1 MHSHKDFRGKLL
13 LFIFFA
19 VLLTALERTYSIY
32 IIFFFSLSCWI
43 LLPIEKWW
51 DKISISLLFF
61 SVFYSLMQVLNGAVD
76 SGFNTLT
83 MLLGPVSF
91 YRFGK
96 WLMSYYRTDGSR
108 QKIFL
113 FMLLA
118 FLTPLFV
125 KTIEDAILVGIIN
138 DKRVLLGD
146 NIDGEDS
153 LAATLYGLMVA
164 PGLGCLSTIFA
175 RNQNM
180 GIKIVFFLIG
190 CLSLFVVI
198 HLVNRTGIVVCASC
212 LIVSFVASTK
222 MRISKILPAL
232 LTLLFVVGILMYT
245 GVFNEEIIE
254 AYSKRELDSTYD
266 AKQAGGRVELWTDAL
281 GKLFTHPF
289 GWPLVHYAHNLWL
302 DIARVSGL
310 FALFPFLLVTLMI
323 LKSFI
328 YLFMNKLSP
337 FTLLL
342 LSICFSML
350 LSSSV
355 EPVIDGFMLTF
366 LLLMLIWGC
375 TRSVYYECKLANY
388 KYKIKE

>member
-1 MHSHKDFRGKLL
+1 MYSLKDFRGILLQL
-13 LFIFFA
+13 LFFS

-43 LLPIEKWW
+43 LLPAKRWW

-96 WLMSYYRTDGSR
+96 WLMSYYRTDESR
-108 QKIFL
+108 QRFFL

-125 KTIEDAILVGIIN
+125 KTIEDTILVGLIN

-175 RNQNM
+175 RNQKF
-180 GIKIVFFLIG
+180 GIRVGFLLIG

-212 LIVSFVASTK
+212 LFVAFVASTK

-232 LTLLFVVGILMYT
+232 LILLFVGGVLMYT
-245 GVFNEEIIE
+245 GAFNEEIIE

-266 AKQAGGRVELWTDAL
+266 ATQAGGRVELWAEAI
-281 GKLFTHPF
+281 KNVFEYPF
-289 GWPLVHYAHNLWL
+289 GWQLVHYAHNLWL
-302 DIARVSGL
+302 DIARVSGV
-310 FALFPFLLVTLMI
+310 FSLFPFLLATLMI

-328 YLFMNKLSP
+328 YLLWNNLSP
-337 FTLLL
+337 FILLL

-355 EPVIDGFMLTF
+355 EPVIDGSMLTF
-366 LLLMLIWGC
+366 LLLMLIWGS
-375 TRSVYYECKLANY
+375 TRSVYYECKSTNY
-388 KYKIKE
+388 NKIKV